1 MDITLERV
9 LSLLPRKEDGT
20 FEHGAKKEFAQS
32 IGYSSGEIISM
43 WINGSSSSYKTKLHE
58 ISMKYN
64 VPVDWLEGKTDKKI
78 PLAVQWNSEGDPVV
92 EELLQAIRSATEE
105 ERRDMLNL
113 IHIIQ
118 KRRKEG

>member
-9 LSLLPRKEDGT
+9 LSLLPRKEDGS

-43 WINGSSSSYKTKLHE
+43 WIKGSSSSYKTKLHE

-64 VPVDWLEGKTDKKI
+64 VSVDWLEGKTDEKI
-78 PLAVQWNSEGDPVV
+78 PLADLINSEGDPVQA
-92 EELLQAIRSATEE
+92 ELN
-105 ERRDMLNL
+105 RR
-113 IHIIQ
+113 IIKMSPEQ
-118 KRRKEG
+118 KRKTLDIIRVLMED